1 MLEVRSLN
9 RKRRTLNIQLSTSNV
24 ELLSSLYPSGERARV
39 RGNKISEGEDVCH
52 PEKQFRL
59 NQA

>member
-24 ELLSSLYPSGERARV
+24 ELLSFLYPSGERARV
-39 RGNKISEGEDVCH
+39 RGNKIFEGKVGCH